1 MSIIVEDTRQQAN
14 KHKVKHESF
23 AADGDTV
30 FRSKLL
36 FGDYALPPSVAV
48 DTKQDILEIAQNMCG
63 SASEK
68 RRFAKECH
76 TARLCESKLVFLIE
90 DGRFSHPKDLLT
102 HTFRLHN
109 GVEISGKQL
118 ATAMSVMAHRYGVEF
133 RFCKPADA
141 ARIIKEILEDG

>member
-48 DTKQDILEIAQNMCG
+48 DTKQDILEIAQNMCA
-63 SASEK
+63 SADEK
-68 RRFAKECH
+68 TRFAKECYK
-76 TARLCESKLVFLIE
+76 AKRYDIKLVFLIE
-90 DGRFSHPKDLLT
+90 DGRFSHPKDLIT